1 MTEPGCGCEEISLP
15 LGANGVDGGNAF
27 TFTSGTFTQPAVAGS
42 VVIPASN
49 VGRNNTEW
57 AAAGQVIIVSVGGAY
72 GFYQVTS
79 KTATSITATSL
90 AGGTITPTTV
100 VAANATIAPSGQVGP
115 AGAAGAPGAP
125 GGTGPAGPAAST
137 LQHAYSDTS
146 ARLVPATSGFAL
158 IPTQTFAADTLCKAN
173 GDAARIKGSFSLK
186 GLSTRV
192 LGRIVDQIDFFI
204 GKTGVGFTAIV
215 PQPSADLSY
224 NSSLQ
229 IREIDFTDFT
239 NITFVSF
246 EAIIQRLAISG
257 SASSLISLEWK
268 LSNVYTGVTMGRF
281 VGSSL
286 NTGSIDFNS
295 GSSIDFGVRSDAT
308 YVVAP
313 SSGIEVSMAN
323 LIVEKINKP

>member
-27 TFTSGTFTQPAVAGS
+27 TFTTGTFTQPAVAGS

-90 AGGTITPTTV
+90 AGGTIAPTTV

-115 AGAAGAPGAP
+115 AGAP
-125 GGTGPAGPAAST
+125 GGTGPAGSTGPAGPAAGT

-146 ARLVPATSGFAL
+146 TRVVPATSGFAL
-158 IPTQTFAADTLCKAN
+158 IPTQTFAADTLCKIN
-173 GDAARIKGSFSLK
+173 GDAARIKGAFQLRGGSVIER
-186 GLSTRV
+186 GRV
-192 LGRIVDQIDFFI
+192 VDEIDFFI
-204 GKTGVGFTAIV
+204 GKTGVSFSAIT
-215 PQPSADLSY
+215 PQLSSDLAY

-229 IREIDFTDFT
+229 IRQIDMMDLSNFTF
-239 NITFVSF
+239 ISF
-246 EAIIQRLAISG
+246 EIILQRLAASG
-257 SASSLISLEWK
+257 ATSSLISLDWK
-268 LSNVYTGVTMGRF
+268 MANVFTGVTTGRF
-281 VGSSL
+281 IGSSL
-286 NTGSIDFNS
+286 NTGSIDFNA
-295 GSSIDFGVRSDAT
+295 GSSIDFGVRSNAT
-308 YVVAP
+308 YLFP
-313 SSGIEVSMAN
+313 TSIIEVSMAN